1 MRTPERVAR
10 AEDVHGDA
18 GETTPVMPSSSKS
31 SPIASTPG
39 DDGDERSPTTV
50 EATARA
56 MDGLCLR
63 DATNAGARL
72 GRPSFKRCDDARA
85 DETGARL
92 AARANRASARFHSP
106 TDATLSPASKF
117 VARKAHHAAP
127 MSIADKLRAA
137 SAGETARDGARSR
150 FAPGG

>member
-39 DDGDERSPTTV
+39 DDGDDRSPTTV

-56 MDGLCLR
+56 MDGLSLR